1 MDITKEVESALEEEG
16 YVKIDSTS
24 PSTMTTSTITSPVS
38 LADNTSSLSAG
49 SSVNSQPVSRVTSPV
64 QQQIRAGL
72 PSSNAPKTSAVK
84 SPYETNLGSSSS
96 LSTWQTQNSGQTSED
111 DQIGSMWSWMSSAV
125 SAGLQT
131 TQNLGRNIVEKTKT
145 SVESVITTLDPE
157 MQDYLRGRDQSINIA
172 VTTDDSEAV
181 EAIKDGFLQ
190 VFEHVVIQPHSSVS
204 GIAPLPVGFSAGVK
218 GAQHRIANLV
228 RGKKI
233 LEGQVIIGFEEMV
246 CELLPGKWFGLTC
259 LALSDPTSK
268 LEFETFSQS
277 VHIPKLY
284 ITKAEEST
292 PSNYNL
298 RWSGLSY
305 TLGEVIIG
313 SGQAHGD
320 WQSKLSGSSKR
331 QILTLAARTLA
342 GQFRDRLKACADSLM
357 ENAVVM

>member
-1 MDITKEVESALEEEG
+1 MDIAKEVESALEEEG

-24 PSTMTTSTITSPVS
+24 PSTMTTATVTSPVS
-38 LADNTSSLSAG
+38 SGDKTSSLSA
-49 SSVNSQPVSRVTSPV
+49 SSSINSPSVGRITSPV
-64 QQQIRAGL
+64 QQQIRADL
-72 PSSNAPKTSAVK
+72 PSSNASENSAGKSSTETS
-84 SPYETNLGSSSS
+84 SNSTS
-96 LSTWQTQNSGQTSED
+96 LSTWQTSED
-111 DQIGSMWSWMSSAV
+111 DQFGGVWGWMSSAV

-131 TQNLGRNIVEKTKT
+131 TQNLGRNIVEKTKN

-157 MQDYLRGRDQSINIA
+157 MEDYLHGRDQSISIA
-172 VTTDDSEAV
+172 VTTNDSEAT

-190 VFEHVVIQPHSSVS
+190 VFEHVEVQSHSSVS

-233 LEGQVIIGFEEMV
+233 LEGQVIIGVEEMLS
-246 CELLPGKWFGLTC
+246 ELLPGKWFGLTC
-259 LALSDPTSK
+259 LALNDPTSK
-268 LEFETFSQS
+268 LELETFSQS
-277 VHIPKLY
+277 VHIPKVY

-320 WQSKLSGSSKR
+320 WHSKISGSSKR

-342 GQFRDRLKACADSLM
+342 GQFRDRLKASADSVM
-357 ENAVVM
+357 ENALVM